1 MNKKISEIE
10 KNPFSV
16 STPENLSAA
25 EIVKLFVPY
34 PEFENLQN
42 SGHQFL
48 DGHRGSGKSMMLRMM
63 CPDCQEIV
71 HHGMDNIPYFS
82 VYISIK
88 KTNIN
93 NPEYVRIENEL
104 GGIVISEHLL
114 SLIFISELFLSLK
127 NFTTKKIEIDNNKDD
142 LIDFISNDFC
152 KILLMSGWDGDI
164 NIDANLSVDDIY
176 NKAISILNLIYA
188 STMQYI
194 KRRAFVNNDVP
205 YTGVLF
211 GFQDTLLPLIKVL
224 RTYNILPNE
233 KIYFLI
239 DDADNLTLQQTEIL
253 NTWVSYRS
261 TDYISLKISTQ
272 LNYKTFKTVSGISI
286 QSPHDFSKIQFTSIL
301 TGSKKVRYPELIK
314 KVVEKR
320 LNLYGLENITAEE
333 FFPVDEKQEKAIK
346 EIGEQLK
353 TKWAVDGRGYRAN
366 DDAYRYA
373 RPEYIRKMSGISK
386 QGHRYSYSGFEQ
398 LVHISSGIIR
408 YFLEPAA
415 YMFAEQSEKNG
426 IQYDLINHIEPSIQD
441 EIIRKEAKKLAF
453 DSIDEIAS
461 DNQSLTD
468 SEDHLIKVKKLQNLI
483 WGLGEIFKTHILD
496 ENASQRRLFSFTI
509 SGDSTLLKPILQLG
523 VEHGYFYTDVRGS
536 RDGLGSEIKYVLT
549 RRLAAAF
556 TLDPIGFSGDKSLSA
571 SKLLELCINPKA
583 YTSQLRKKGVDALEE
598 NGQISFFEGDNL
610 E

>member
-16 STPENLSAA
+16 STPENLSAQ
-25 EIVKLFVPY
+25 EIVRLFVAY
-34 PEFENLQN
+34 PEFETLQN

-63 CPDCQEIV
+63 CPDCQAII
-71 HHGMDNIPYFS
+71 HNGIDNIPYFS

-127 NFTTKKIEIDNNKDD
+127 NFISQKNSKDNKKEDLINFINKDFYQI
-142 LIDFISNDFC
+142 LI
-152 KILLMSGWDGDI
+152 MSGWEGEI
-164 NIDANLSVDDIY
+164 KVNNSLSVQEIY
-176 NKAISILNLIYA
+176 GEAIGVLDLIYA
-188 STMQYI
+188 KTMQYI
-194 KRRAFVNNDVP
+194 KRRAFIKDDIP

-211 GFQDTLLPLIKVL
+211 GFQDTLLPLIKLL
-224 RTYNILPNE
+224 RNYHILPNE

-239 DDADNLTLQQTEIL
+239 DDADNLTLQQTQIL

-301 TGSKKVRYPELIK
+301 TGSKKVRYPDLIK
-314 KVVEKR
+314 KIVEKR
-320 LNLYGLENITAEE
+320 LDLYGLNSISADE
-333 FFPVDEKQEKAIK
+333 FFPVDDKQEKAIK
-346 EIGEQLK
+346 QIGEELK
-353 TKWAVDGRGYRAN
+353 EKWATDGRGFRAN

-373 RPEYIRKMSGISK
+373 RPEYIRQLSGNSK

-398 LVHISSGIIR
+398 LVHISSGIVR
-408 YFLEPAA
+408 FFLEPAA
-415 YMFAEQSEKNG
+415 YMFAEQIEKNN
-426 IQYDLINHIEPSIQD
+426 DNKLVSFIEPSIQD
-441 EIIRKEAKKLAF
+441 EVIRKEAKKLAF
-453 DSIDEIAS
+453 DSMDEIAS
-461 DNQSLTD
+461 DNHSLTD
-468 SEDHLIKVKKLQNLI
+468 NEDHLVKVKKLQNLI
-483 WGLGEIFKTHILD
+483 WGLGEIFKAHIMD
-496 ENASQRRLFSFTI
+496 PNASQRRLFSFTI
-509 SGDSTLLKPILQLG
+509 SGDSTSLKPILKLG
-523 VEHGYFYTDVRGS
+523 IEHGYFYTDVRGS
-536 RDGLGSEIKYVLT
+536 RDGLGTEVKYVLT

-556 TLDPIGFSGDKSLSA
+556 NLDPIGFSGDKSLSA
-571 SKLLELCINPKA
+571 NKLLELCVNPKT
-583 YTSQLRKKGVDALEE
+583 YTSKLRKIGIDALEE

>member
-1 MNKKISEIE
+1 MIKQISELE

-16 STPENLSAA
+16 STPENLSAE
-25 EIVKLFVPY
+25 EIVRLFVPY
-34 PEFENLQN
+34 PEFETLQN

-63 CPDCQEIV
+63 CPDCQAIV
-71 HHGMDNIPYFS
+71 HNGIKNIPYFS
-82 VYISIK
+82 IYISIK

-104 GGIVISEHLL
+104 GGIIISEHLL

-127 NFTTKKIEIDNNKDD
+127 DFIIDNLNNKQKENLVNFMTTD
-142 LIDFISNDFC
+142 LYN
-152 KILLMSGWDGDI
+152 ILIMSGWEGNI
-164 NIDANLSVDDIY
+164 NFSASLNIQGVYTNTIE
-176 NKAISILNLIYA
+176 ILNRIYA

-194 KRRAFVNNDVP
+194 KRRAFSKKDIE

-211 GFQDTLLPLIKVL
+211 GFQDTLLPLIKL
-224 RTYNILPNE
+224 LKNYDILPTE

-239 DDADNLTLQQTEIL
+239 DDADNLTLQQTQIL

-286 QSPHDFSKIQFTSIL
+286 QFPHDFSKIQFTSIL
-301 TGSKKVRYPELIK
+301 TGSRKIRYPDLIK
-314 KVVEKR
+314 RIVEKR
-320 LNLYGLENITAEE
+320 LDLYGLKNVIAED
-333 FFPVDEKQEKAIK
+333 FFPVDEKQEKAIS
-346 EIGEQLK
+346 EIGEKLK
-353 TKWAVDGRGYRAN
+353 DKWITDKRGYRAY

-373 RPEYIRKMSGISK
+373 RPEYMRQLAGNSK

-415 YMFAEQSEKNG
+415 YMFAEQLEKNSNNLVN
-426 IQYDLINHIEPSIQD
+426 YIEPSIQD
-441 EIIRKEAKKLAF
+441 EIVRKEAKKLAF

-461 DNQSLTD
+461 DNQALTD

-483 WGLGEIFKTHILD
+483 WGLGEIFKAHILD
-496 ENASQRRLFSFTI
+496 EQASQRRLFSFTI
-509 SGDSTLLKPILQLG
+509 SGDASLLKPVLKLG
-523 VEHGYFYTDVRGS
+523 VEHGYFYTDTRGS
-536 RDGLGSEIKYVLT
+536 RDGLGTEIKYVLT

-556 TLDPIGFSGDKSLSA
+556 SLDPTGFSGDKSLSA
-571 SKLLELCINPKA
+571 NKLLEICVNPKA
-583 YTSQLRKKGVDALEE
+583 YTAQLRKKGIDALEDAT
-598 NGQISFFEGDNL
+598 QISFFEGDNL

>member
-16 STPENLSAA
+16 STPENLSAQ
-25 EIVKLFVPY
+25 EIVRLFVPY
-34 PEFENLQN
+34 PEFETLQN

-63 CPDCQEIV
+63 CPDCQAIV
-71 HHGMDNIPYFS
+71 HNGIDNIPYFS
-82 VYISIK
+82 IYISIK

-114 SLIFISELFLSLK
+114 SLIFISELFLSLRSFASQINSQDNQK
-127 NFTTKKIEIDNNKDD
+127 EKLINFINKD
-142 LIDFISNDFC
+142 FNQ
-152 KILLMSGWDGDI
+152 ILLMSGWEGEI
-164 NIDANLSVDDIY
+164 KVNSSLSVQEIY
-176 NKAISILNLIYA
+176 NESISVLDRIYA
-188 STMQYI
+188 KTMQYI
-194 KRRAFVNNDVP
+194 KRRAFVKDDIL

-211 GFQDTLLPLIKVL
+211 GFQDTLLPFIKLL
-224 RTYNILPNE
+224 RNYNILPNE

-239 DDADNLTLQQTEIL
+239 DDADNLTLQQTQIL

-272 LNYKTFKTVSGISI
+272 LNYKTYTTVSGISI

-314 KVVEKR
+314 RIVEKR
-320 LNLYGLENITAEE
+320 LDLYGLKGISAEE
-333 FFPVDEKQEKAIK
+333 FFPADEKQEKCIR
-346 EIGEQLK
+346 EIGEKLK
-353 TKWAVDGRGYRAN
+353 AEWSTGGRGYRAN
-366 DDAYRYA
+366 DDVYRYA
-373 RPEYIRKMSGISK
+373 RPEYIRQLSGNSK

-408 YFLEPAA
+408 FFLEPAA
-415 YMFAEQSEKNG
+415 YMFAEQIEKNG
-426 IQYDLINHIEPSIQD
+426 NNNLVSSIEPSLQD
-441 EIIRKEAKKLAF
+441 EVIRKEAKKLAF
-453 DSIDEIAS
+453 DSMDEIAS
-461 DNQSLTD
+461 DNHSLTD
-468 SEDHLIKVKKLQNLI
+468 NEDHLVKVKKLQNLI
-483 WGLGEIFKTHILD
+483 WGLGEIFKAHIMD
-496 ENASQRRLFSFTI
+496 ANASQRRLFSFTI
-509 SGDSTLLKPILQLG
+509 SGDSASLKPILKLG

-536 RDGLGSEIKYVLT
+536 RDGLGTEVKYVLT

-556 TLDPIGFSGDKSLSA
+556 NLDPIGFSGDKSLSA
-571 SKLLELCINPKA
+571 NKLLELCVNPKS
-583 YTSQLRKKGVDALEE
+583 YTSKLRKIGIDALEE
-598 NGQISFFEGDNL
+598 NGQISFFEGNNL